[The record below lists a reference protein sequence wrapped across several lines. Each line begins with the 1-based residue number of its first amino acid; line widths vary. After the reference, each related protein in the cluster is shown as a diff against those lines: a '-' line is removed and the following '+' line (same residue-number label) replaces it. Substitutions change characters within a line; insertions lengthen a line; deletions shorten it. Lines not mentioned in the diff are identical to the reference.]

1 MIIALANRK
10 GGVGKTTMAVA
21 LATRLAETDRVLL
34 VDLDSQANASESL
47 DLPLRPE
54 VAKWLMFGEPPE
66 LESIG
71 SLDVIV
77 GNMATSDANLV
88 LAQRGKVK
96 AIRDLLDGFGDYRYV
111 ILDCPPSVAALTKAA
126 LYAADYVLCP
136 TILEYLSV
144 AGVRQLTQVLEELK
158 EDHGR
163 SAKLM
168 GIQPNKY
175 DRRTNEHKAH
185 LASLVRSFG
194 PWGRAGGQVWP
205 PLRQSISVTTAS
217 AEGRPV
223 WELLT
228 GKVRIEWENLV
239 ERVKTYG

>member
-10 GGVGKTTMAVA
+10 GGVGKTTLAVA
-21 LATRLAETDRVLL
+21 LATKLAETDRVLL

-54 VAKWLMFGEPPE
+54 VAKWLMFGELPQ

-71 SLDVIV
+71 QLDVIV

-96 AIRDLLDGFGDYRYV
+96 AIRDLLGDFDGYSYV
-111 ILDCPPSVAALTKAA
+111 ILDCPPSVAALTKAV
-126 LYAADYVLCP
+126 LYAADFVLCP

-163 SAKLM
+163 AAKLM
-168 GIQPNKY
+168 GIQPNKF

-185 LASLVRSFG
+185 LTSLVRAFG
-194 PWGRAGGQVWP
+194 AWGKSDGKVWP
-205 PLRQSISVTTAS
+205 PLRQSIAVTTAS

-223 WELLT
+223 WDLLG

-239 ERVKTYG
+239 ERVRAYG